1 MTLISLSDFPGEFA
15 MYRRGC
21 IRLAFACGILIAIQ
35 WGTSPAQQP
44 ERKAYGLEK
53 RVPWTT
59 SKVIG
64 SPEPPPP
71 YKTEPA
77 FPKLPPFEEPLD
89 LTYAPGTNRL
99 FVAGRWGKIWS
110 FVNKK
115 DVDKADL
122 ALEFKGAVDSKGQ
135 PMKQVIYAFTFH
147 PKFKDN
153 GYIYVTWIPNPET
166 EGLPKGSRVS
176 RFTVKGEPPVIDR
189 ASEKIIFEWPNGGH
203 NGGCLKFGPDGYL
216 YIVTGDGSGIADSN
230 NIGQDLSS
238 IHAKLLRISVDLV
251 PLPRGS
257 TPHAYAIPGDNPFVN
272 TKGARPEVYA
282 YGLRQLWRYSFDRK
296 TGDLW
301 GGEVGQDLWEMIYKI
316 EKGGNYGWSV
326 MEGTHEFR
334 PERKKGP
341 TPILKPVVEHSHT
354 DFRSITG
361 GFVYHGTRL
370 AELKGHYIYGD
381 FDTGRIWTIKIERKN
396 VISKD
401 GKYGHVDDYFTPSEI
416 ARTTYR
422 IVSWGEDAD
431 GEIYF
436 CDFTGGGI
444 HQLVKAERKAGA
456 LQREQQEALVRALDL
471 SIRDLELERDAK
483 LKVWSKAVA
492 EVHVER
498 TKLIRER
505 RNAEAAKLET
515 LLRELQGAPET
526 KFPRKLSETG
536 IFASTK
542 DHQVAAGVIPYSVNA
557 QLWGDHAY
565 KERFLAIP
573 GAGQIGFDEITYPQP
588 SPGAPPGWK
597 FPDGTVLVKT
607 FGMEME
613 RGNPLSRKRLETRIL
628 HFQQFPGTQEYG
640 DQYWRGYTYVW
651 NDDQTDADLL
661 DEKGLDK
668 KLSIKVGDKMVEQ
681 NYRFPSRSE
690 CTLCHTNAAKFA
702 LGVNTLQMNKDFVY
716 PSPGGEGQGVRG
728 PGVIANQLATLEH
741 IGVFSKKLPAAPEKL
756 AKLAD
761 FNDASLPVDVR
772 ARSYLHSN
780 CSHCHM
786 KWGGGNAEF
795 KLHLGLELKDLGIV
809 NVPPAHGNFKIDGA
823 KLLVPGH
830 PEQSMIL
837 HRMNMTGLGR
847 MPHIGSR
854 VIDEQAVKL
863 VSDWIKGMK

>member
-1 MTLISLSDFPGEFA
+1 MRRVLLFASLLVSILF
-15 MYRRGC
+15 
-21 IRLAFACGILIAIQ
+21 LANWHAA
-35 WGTSPAQQP
+35 PAEQP
-44 ERKAYGLEK
+44 DKEPVRKAYGIEK

-71 YKTEPA
+71 YRTELA
-77 FPKLPPFEEPLD
+77 FPKLPKFEEPLD

-122 ALEFKGAVDSKGQ
+122 ALEFKGTKDSKGE
-135 PMKQVIYAFTFH
+135 PMKQVIYAITFH

-153 GYIYVTWIPNPET
+153 GYIFVTWIPNPET

-176 RFTVKGEPPVIDR
+176 RFTVKGEPPVIDL
-189 ASEKIIFEWPNGGH
+189 ASEKIIFEWRNGGH
-203 NGGCLKFGPDGYL
+203 NGGCLKFGPDLAAPVVPVGEVPRALL
-216 YIVTGDGSGIADSN
+216 YIATGDGSGIADSD

-238 IHAKLLRISVDLV
+238 IHAKLLRIDVDNPPPGKAYGV
-251 PLPRGS
+251 PR
-257 TPHAYAIPGDNPFVN
+257 DNPFVK
-272 TKGARPEVYA
+272 TPGARPEIYA
-282 YGLRQLWRYSFDRK
+282 YGLRQLWRYSFDRE

-301 GGEVGQDLWEMIYKI
+301 GGEVGQDLWESIYKI
-316 EKGGNYGWSV
+316 QKGGNYGWSV

-361 GFVYHGTRL
+361 GFVYRGKRL
-370 AELKGHYIYGD
+370 KELRGGYIYGD
-381 FDTGRIWTIKIERKN
+381 FDTGRIWTFFP
-396 VISKD
+396 VITD
-401 GKYGHVDDYFTPSEI
+401 GNPGMTTFNHREI

-422 IVSWGEDAD
+422 IVTWGEDAD

-444 HQLVKAERKAGA
+444 YQLLPAATEAEKKAAAQKA
-456 LQREQQEALVRALDL
+456 
-471 SIRDLELERDAK
+471 S
-483 LKVWSKAVA
+483 S
-492 EVHVER
+492 
-498 TKLIRER
+498 
-505 RNAEAAKLET
+505 
-515 LLRELQGAPET
+515 
-526 KFPRKLSETG
+526 FPRKLSQTG

-542 DHQVAAGVIPYSVNA
+542 DHKVAPGVIPYSVNA

-565 KERFLAIP
+565 KERFIAIP
-573 GAGQIGFDEITYPQP
+573 GDGKIGFDEITYPQP

-613 RGNPLSRKRLETRIL
+613 RGDPKSKKRLETRIL

-651 NDDQTDADLL
+651 NDEQTDAELL
-661 DEKGLDK
+661 DEKGADK
-668 KLSIKVGDKMVEQ
+668 LLKIKVGDKVVEQ
-681 NYRFPSRSE
+681 NYRFPSRAE

-702 LGVNTLQMNKDFVY
+702 LGVSTMQMNRDHNY
-716 PSPGGEGQGVRG
+716 D
-728 PGVIANQLATLEH
+728 GVIANQLATLEH
-741 IGVFSKKLPAAPEKL
+741 IGMFTQKLPKEP
-756 AKLAD
+756 AKLPKIAD
-761 FNDASLPVDVR
+761 FNDKTLPVEVR

-780 CSHCHM
+780 CAHCHM

-795 KLHLGLELKDLGIV
+795 KLLSTISLDDMGIV
-809 NVPPAHGNFKIDGA
+809 NVNPAHGNFKIDGA
-823 KLLVPGH
+823 KLLVPGQ
-830 PEQSMIL
+830 PEKSIL
-837 HRMNMTGLGR
+837 LERMKMTGLGR

-854 VIDEQAVKL
+854 VVDEQAVQI
-863 VSDWIKGMK
+863 VREWIKGMK